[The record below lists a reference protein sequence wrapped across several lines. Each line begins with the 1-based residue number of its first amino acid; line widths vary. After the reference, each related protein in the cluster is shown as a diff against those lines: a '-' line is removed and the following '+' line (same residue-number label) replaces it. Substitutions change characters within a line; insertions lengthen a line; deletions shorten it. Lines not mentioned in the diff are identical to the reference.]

1 MVIRST
7 LQRFLVQRGEIDEIN
22 VIAAS
27 DRGIIKRDLMIAPR
41 RRPCLLSKR
50 EPFHLDLEE
59 IQRVT
64 AVSNVQDLQT
74 HEGSPILNHR
84 EMHAIPINYAP
95 VHDARARTLV
105 VENFHAYI
113 VRTT

>member
-1 MVIRST
+1 MVIRSI

-22 VIAAS
+22 AIAAS

-41 RRPCLLSKR
+41 RRPCLLFKR

-84 EMHAIPINYAP
+84 ETHAIPINYAC
-95 VHDARARTLV
+95 VYDAGARV
-105 VENFHAYI
+105 FEHSS
-113 VRTT
+113 